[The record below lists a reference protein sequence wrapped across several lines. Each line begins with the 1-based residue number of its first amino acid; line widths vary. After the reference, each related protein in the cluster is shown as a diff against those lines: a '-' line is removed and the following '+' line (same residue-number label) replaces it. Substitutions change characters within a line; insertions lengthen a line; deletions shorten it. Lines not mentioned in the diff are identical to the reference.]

1 MRRSHPNRRRVVA
14 WIAAAPLLA
23 AAPCLPARAQRIG
36 GDGLNRPGL
45 QAEASEALVSTVRLV
60 LRSTY
65 ARHRDTL
72 PDFMLA
78 PQPMAP
84 EVAEAL
90 AVRRPLPDPLRDRPV
105 PVSLNRRLPHTRG
118 SSVWAV
124 GGRDLIE
131 VDPVRLT
138 VLNIV
143 RDAIPEPYAD
153 EAPAADG
160 S

>member
-1 MRRSHPNRRRVVA
+1 MPV
-14 WIAAAPLLA
+14 LA
-23 AAPCLPARAQRIG
+23 FGLRPGPTQAQRIG
-36 GDGLNRPGL
+36 GEDLSRPGI
-45 QAEASEALVSTVRLV
+45 QAEASDALISTVKLV

-65 ARHRDTL
+65 ARHRETL
-72 PDFMLA
+72 PDFMLK

-84 EVAEAL
+84 EIAEAL
-90 AVRRPLPDPLRDRPV
+90 AVRKPLPDPLRDKPV
-105 PVSLNRRLPHTRG
+105 PASLNRRLPHSRG

-143 RDAIPEPYAD
+143 RDAIPEPFAEEAEDSD
-153 EAPAADG
+153 E